1 MKKAMVAILVS
12 LFVISMFFGFV
23 SGNEAVTAE
32 QRGKELFNK
41 INDYRISK
49 GLEKIEWHENSY
61 VVAHNHTV
69 NMHNLSQ
76 LAHNLYGKNPGD
88 RLNDAGITHSCY
100 VENVAFNQG
109 QIDPIQVAFD
119 QWKKSDN
126 HNKNMLDD
134 CAKKGSVAIVSSDT
148 KGFYFTYLAFT
159 PKGDDNPTPPDD
171 SNKQNTTAE
180 LIKVKME
187 KGGQSPSYTMTW
199 SNTGETM
206 MTINWRVDYKNG
218 ADWILVS
225 PITATLTPGQDGKF
239 SFSFDISN
247 LSVGI
252 YKAEL
257 IFSHEL
263 GTHTIPIE
271 MTVQAPG
278 IKVVELWIGSDIM
291 RVNGETIRLDAPPQ
305 IVSGRTV
312 VPVRAIS
319 EAFGAKVS
327 WDGSEK
333 KVTIT
338 LGTSYIEMWV
348 NSATAFADYNK
359 VTIDPPPMII
369 AGRTFVPFR
378 FIGEALGA
386 TVSWDGDERKVTLT
400 IF

>member
-1 MKKAMVAILVS
+1 MKKVTTLFLITLLIIS
-12 LFVISMFFGFV
+12 LFGFIPGIQSVI
-23 SGNEAVTAE
+23 A
-32 QRGKELFNK
+32 QQQGKELFNK
-41 INDYRISK
+41 INDYRISM

-61 VVAHNHTV
+61 VVAYNHSV

-76 LAHNLYGKNPGD
+76 LTHNLYGKDPGN
-88 RLNDAGITHSCY
+88 RLDDAGITHSCY

-109 QIDPIQVAFD
+109 HLDPVQSAFD
-119 QWKKSDN
+119 QWKKSDG

-159 PKGDDNPTPPDD
+159 TKDDDSSPPPDD
-171 SNKQNTTAE
+171 SNKQNTTDE

-187 KGGQSPSYTMTW
+187 KGSQSPSYTMTW
-199 SNTGETM
+199 SNTGETVM
-206 MTINWRVDYKNG
+206 NIKWRVEYKIGTN
-218 ADWILVS
+218 WILVS
-225 PITATLTPGQDGKF
+225 PTTTTLSPGQDGEF

-247 LSVGI
+247 LSNGI

-319 EAFGAKVS
+319 EAFG
-327 WDGSEK
+327 
-333 KVTIT
+333 
-338 LGTSYIEMWV
+338 
-348 NSATAFADYNK
+348 
-359 VTIDPPPMII
+359 
-369 AGRTFVPFR
+369 
-378 FIGEALGA
+378 
-386 TVSWDGDERKVTLT
+386 
-400 IF
+400 

>member
-1 MKKAMVAILVS
+1 MKKVTTLFLITLLIIS
-12 LFVISMFFGFV
+12 LFGFIPGIQSVI
-23 SGNEAVTAE
+23 A
-32 QRGKELFNK
+32 QQQGKELFNK
-41 INDYRISK
+41 INDYRILM
-49 GLEKIEWHENSY
+49 GLEKIEWHESGY
-61 VVAHNHTV
+61 VVAYNHSV

-76 LAHNLYGKNPGD
+76 LTHNLYGKDPGN
-88 RLNDAGITHSCY
+88 RLDDAGITHSCY

-119 QWKKSDN
+119 QWKKSDR

-134 CAKKGSVAIVSSDT
+134 CAKKGAVAIVSSSS
-148 KGFYFTYLAFT
+148 KGYYFTYLAFT
-159 PKGDDNPTPPDD
+159 TKDDDSSPPPDN
-171 SNKQNTTAE
+171 SNQQSTTAE

-187 KGGQSPSYTMTW
+187 KGSQSPSYTMTW
-199 SNTGETM
+199 SNTGETI
-206 MTINWRVDYKNG
+206 MTINWKVDYKNG

-225 PITATLTPGQDGKF
+225 PTTTTLTPGQDGEF

-247 LSVGI
+247 LSNGT

-278 IKVVELWIGSDIM
+278 IKMVELWIGSDIM
-291 RVNGETIRLDAPPQ
+291 RVNGETIRLDAPPT

-327 WDGSEK
+327 WDGNEK

-348 NSATAFADYNK
+348 NSATAFADYQK

-369 AGRTFVPFR
+369 SGRTFVPFR

-386 TVSWDGDERKVTLT
+386 TVSWDGDERKVTLM
-400 IF
+400 IE